1 MSSAADENVL
11 LFDKKSLAL
20 LGFYLMKLSRHVTN
34 DAFKVQNQS
43 TKAESVG
50 G

>member
-11 LFDKKSLAL
+11 LFDKSLAL